1 MSRYGIRT
9 RKGQV
14 SSIIE
19 TASGFTV
26 STGSITWDSSN
37 SSPNGQ
43 GYSSG
48 VTVVTE
54 THLGMKRCVVNDNGT
69 VNYYLSATDSTKKA
83 DGTNATLTGADGQ
96 VMVEIPKFW
105 TKRSVSGNSIT
116 WSIASQPLS
125 GYTLHPAFT
134 KDGNTVDFRYYG
146 AYDGCYW
153 DATDST
159 YKSGLNL
166 DDVTSLLD
174 LAADKLSSV
183 SGVYPLVGNTRAQGR
198 SLASNRGTF
207 WRQVDFTLWS
217 AVQLLYLIEYQ
228 TFYSQN
234 VLGNGNT
241 NVTNAY
247 SVGSSST
254 QTDSP
259 HSVAGKSNALGN
271 GSTNTTSGASSTSRD
286 TAYMSYRGI
295 ENFYGN
301 CWYWVDGIN
310 ANVGANGRIHVTNNR
325 ADFTDNSSTNMTLIT
340 SSATTG
346 QNFISAIAAID
357 NYFIATAVA
366 GSSTTYLTDYW
377 YSVPASNRVVV
388 VGGSA
393 IDAANAGA
401 FMFNANSD
409 SSYAY
414 RNIGSRLA
422 G

>member
-1 MSRYGIRT
+1 MSRQSKRSRTPDVDVQSGI
-9 RKGQV
+9 
-14 SSIIE
+14 SI
-19 TASGFTV
+19 
-26 STGSITWDSSN
+26 GSVTWDSGAT
-37 SSPNGQ
+37 SPNAQ
-43 GYSSG
+43 GYSAG
-48 VTVVTE
+48 VTVVTD
-54 THLGMKRCVVNDNGT
+54 THRGMKRCVLNDDGT
-69 VNYYLSATDSTKKA
+69 VNYYLSPTDSTQKEQGGA
-83 DGTNATLTGADGQ
+83 ATLTGADGM

-105 TKRSVSGNSIT
+105 TKRSVVGNLVT
-116 WSIASQPLS
+116 WSIANTPVT

-134 KDGNTVDFRYYG
+134 KDGSEVNYRYYG

-166 DDVTSLLD
+166 DDITSSLD

-183 SGVYPLVGNTRAQGR
+183 SGVYPLVGNTRAEGR
-198 SLASNRGTF
+198 TLAANRGTF

-217 AVQLLYLIEYQ
+217 AVQLLYLVEYQ

-247 SVGSSST
+247 SVGSSSN
-254 QTDSP
+254 QSNSP

-271 GSTNTTSGASSTSRD
+271 RSTDTTSGASSATRD

-301 CWYWVDGIN
+301 CWYWTDGIN
-310 ANVGANGRIHVTNNR
+310 VNVGATGRVHVTNNR
-325 ADFTDNSSTNMTLIT
+325 ADFADDTSTNMTQIT
-340 SSATTG
+340 TSATTG
-346 QNFISAIAAID
+346 QNYISAIAAID
-357 NYFIATAVA
+357 DYFIATAVS

-377 YSVPASNRVVV
+377 YGSASSNRVVF
-388 VGGSA
+388 VGGNAS
-393 IDAANAGA
+393 DAANAGA
-401 FMFNANSD
+401 FIVVAD
-409 SSYAY
+409 IASSSSL
-414 RNIGSRLA
+414 RTVGSRLA